1 MRNVFRMYEGSNI
14 QAEELR
20 CWKPL
25 WRRKYIDK
33 EILEWNLW
41 TCLVGIWLGMPIN
54 IRLFFLL

>member
-1 MRNVFRMYEGSNI
+1 MYEGSNI